1 MSPIGFDQRIL
12 VYATRD
18 REPTNVVD
26 VSPSLARMFEVQV
39 SRIVFVANATKN
51 PLLLSRNT
59 LQCSEQRELE
69 NKQNYELLHIGSITN
84 NPKAYTKRKEKWQL
98 GISSVYRVCKPEEAP
113 GSKPKPCSVKMKP
126 LVWVSAETPAE
137 QSRGCWEVSRPIE
150 TALCRCQQCVC
161 QPPRQL
167 AWPTK

>member
-1 MSPIGFDQRIL
+1 MSPIGFGQRIL

-51 PLLLSRNT
+51 PLLFSRNT

-84 NPKAYTKRKEKWQL
+84 NPKAYTKRKEK
-98 GISSVYRVCKPEEAP
+98 
-113 GSKPKPCSVKMKP
+113 
-126 LVWVSAETPAE
+126 
-137 QSRGCWEVSRPIE
+137 
-150 TALCRCQQCVC
+150 
-161 QPPRQL
+161 
-167 AWPTK
+167 